1 MTAILLALCLAG
13 GPAWGDD
20 RPPPVDASGE
30 ESVEPSPRVGTAAS
44 PPVEPR
50 RAPLYERPLDVA
62 VWAFFWLP
70 EHWRLEAVHTVVTAL
85 LSMAG
90 FVGSALTIG
99 ADPARY
105 HRADPRHW
113 LARAFAAIRRGGPVV
128 AVVDDSADEIADL
141 KRRLLMLER
150 TQKAQQQQQAT
161 LQTTLSGVDLSAV
174 DRLNRILGAPDA

>member
-1 MTAILLALCLAG
+1 MTALLLALCLAG

-30 ESVEPSPRVGTAAS
+30 VAEPAPRVGTAAS

-62 VWAFFWLP
+62 VLAFFWLP
-70 EHWRLEAVHTVVTAL
+70 EHWRLEAVHTLITAL
-85 LSMAG
+85 LSMVG
-90 FVGSALTIG
+90 FVWSALAVG

-113 LARAFAAIRRGGPVV
+113 LARAFAAIRRGGPAV
-128 AVVDDSADEIADL
+128 AVVDDSADEIAAL
-141 KRRLLMLER
+141 NRRLMMLER

-161 LQTTLSGVDLSAV
+161 LQATLSGVDLSAV
-174 DRLNRILGAPDA
+174 ERLNRLLGAPDA